1 MTVKN
6 TLTALLFI
14 LACFTVHAR
23 HVNDFVG
30 DTVAFVHASAMERF
44 DEAVVT
50 KETRLSDRL
59 LQVSFDRAVPQTLE
73 LNHDCVENLTCP
85 PPSRNTCNR

>member
-14 LACFTVHAR
+14 LACFTVHA
-23 HVNDFVG
+23 
-30 DTVAFVHASAMERF
+30 SAMERF
-44 DEAVVT
+44 DKAVVT

-73 LNHDCVENLTCP
+73 LNHDCVENLTCTP
-85 PPSRNTCNR
+85 PPEIHVIDKENK